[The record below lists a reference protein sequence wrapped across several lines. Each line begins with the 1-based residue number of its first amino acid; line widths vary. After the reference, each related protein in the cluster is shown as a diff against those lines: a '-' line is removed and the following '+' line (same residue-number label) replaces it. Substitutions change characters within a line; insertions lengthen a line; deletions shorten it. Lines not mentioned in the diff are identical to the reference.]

1 MTCLLRKSSLLT
13 FTICANRLPRHEGQ
27 LTTFNHF
34 DRRLRECSLASLRWI
49 VVSTGGATD
58 SQKLSMNSLKTIVV
72 LPRLLQQ
79 TRGRVSRKSPA
90 YHIDDRADGLERGGH
105 PLMNSLPKASDHFL
119 RICRAVEVA
128 NTTVNTLGFQIA
140 SPSSTAI
147 STFQPTP
154 PPAVPLWTL
163 EFQPRG
169 PCGSPGAGW
178 RPWPPLDPPFRL
190 HARPG
195 KAVFCTGLHAPEVH
209 PAPLSVTTGGS
220 SSSQPTPKKM

>member
-1 MTCLLRKSSLLT
+1 LQFQR
-13 FTICANRLPRHEGQ
+13 A
-27 LTTFNHF
+27 
-34 DRRLRECSLASLRWI
+34 
-49 VVSTGGATD
+49 GG
-58 SQKLSMNSLKTIVV
+58 K
-72 LPRLLQQ
+72 P
-79 TRGRVSRKSPA
+79 TRGN
-90 YHIDDRADGLERGGH
+90 LRG
-105 PLMNSLPKASDHFL
+105 
-119 RICRAVEVA
+119 
-128 NTTVNTLGFQIA
+128 VNTLGFQIA
-140 SPSSTAI
+140 SPSSTAV

-154 PPAVPLWTL
+154 PPAVPLWAL

-178 RPWPPLDPPFRL
+178 RPWPPLDLPFRL